1 MARYLIKGTSML
13 VLFQCIYY
21 GLSYGFDIRR
31 GLGEGYRGA

>member
-13 VLFQCIYY
+13 VFYQRIYY